1 MSLKSKISNRLRV
14 FTLDKKPNIYRP
26 SSKPFMSGDSLRKM
40 ADFIFDET
48 QSLNPR
54 KVKEN
59 DIIFLN
65 TGLRKLFFELY
76 HPLINNKYILITHNH
91 DDSINKAD
99 FKFIDEK
106 IVHWFAAKLDAEP
119 NEKISPIALGLE
131 NKRYLKNG
139 LKRNFKRLSISAV
152 NNTEKS
158 NQVFCSF
165 NTYSNP
171 LIREPLLKIAE
182 NRKDLIT
189 IKNFQKSKPYL
200 EELSTYLYNLCPEG
214 NNFESHRIWESL
226 IFRTTPI
233 VIKNLVNTNFY
244 NLGVP
249 LIILDEWEDL
259 NSITMRDLELLNKV
273 NKNKDYEKF
282 SELKYWTSK
291 INEKK

>member
-48 QSLNPR
+48 QSLNPK

-65 TGLRKLFFELY
+65 TGLKELFFELY

-119 NEKISPIALGLE
+119 NEKISPIAYGLE

-139 LKRNFKRLSISAV
+139 LKRNFKRLSISAG

-158 NQVFCSF
+158 NQVLCSF
-165 NTYSNP
+165 NIYSNP

-249 LIILDEWEDL
+249 LIMLDRWEDL
-259 NSITMRDLELLNKV
+259 NSITKQDLELLNKV

-282 SELKYWTSK
+282 SELKYWTST

>member
-1 MSLKSKISNRLRV
+1 VSLKSKISNRLRV

-48 QSLNPR
+48 QSLNPK

-65 TGLRKLFFELY
+65 TGLKELFFELY

-99 FKFIDEK
+99 FKFLDEK

-119 NEKISPIALGLE
+119 NEKISPIAYGLE

-158 NQVFCSF
+158 NQVLCSF
-165 NTYSNP
+165 SVHSNP

-249 LIILDEWEDL
+249 LIMLDRWEDL
-259 NSITMRDLELLNKV
+259 NSITKQDLELLNKV

-282 SELKYWTSK
+282 SELKYWTST